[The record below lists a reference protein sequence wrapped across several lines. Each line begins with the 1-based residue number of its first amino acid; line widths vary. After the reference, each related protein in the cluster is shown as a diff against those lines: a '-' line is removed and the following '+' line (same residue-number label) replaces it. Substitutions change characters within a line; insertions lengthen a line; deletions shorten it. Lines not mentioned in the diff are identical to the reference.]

1 MALATLAS
9 ALTWGL
15 PALAV
20 EADTETEAAPS
31 TEPVYHTLEPG
42 ETLTEIADR
51 YGTSIASLIRENE
64 ITDPKKIWAGARLRI
79 PASAKRIP
87 TLDAE
92 AQVDAEAEVD
102 TEAEVGAEAQV
113 DAEAEVGTGDPESTE
128 IASMLDRCETEL
140 RAARFEQALES
151 AAAVREQLEARTGTG
166 DDPSHVRLEI
176 ASATAYVAL
185 GQTDAALESLERALI
200 ADPSLE
206 LDPALTSPKVLAV
219 FRAARGRAPPPSER
233 AP

>member
-9 ALTWGL
+9 ALAWSL

-31 TEPVYHTLEPG
+31 EEPVYHTLEPG

-51 YGTSIASLIRENE
+51 YGISIDSLIRENE
-64 ITDPKKIWAGARLRI
+64 ITDPRKIWAGARLRI
-79 PASAKRIP
+79 PASAERIP
-87 TLDAE
+87 TL
-92 AQVDAEAEVD
+92 DAEAEVD
-102 TEAEVGAEAQV
+102 TEAEVDAGAEV
-113 DAEAEVGTGDPESTE
+113 YTGDPESTE
-128 IASMLDRCETEL
+128 IASVLDRCETEL

-151 AAAVREQLEARTGTG
+151 AAEVRERLEAREGAG
-166 DDPSHVRLEI
+166 DDQSHVRLEI

-185 GQTDAALESLERALI
+185 GQTNAALESLER
-200 ADPSLE
+200 
-206 LDPALTSPKVLAV
+206 DPALTSPKVLAV
-219 FRAARGRAPPPSER
+219 FRAARGRVPPPSKS

>member
-9 ALTWGL
+9 TLAWSL

-20 EADTETEAAPS
+20 EADTETEATPS
-31 TEPVYHTLEPG
+31 EEPVYHTLEPG

-79 PASAKRIP
+79 PASATRIP

-92 AQVDAEAEVD
+92 AEVDAGAEVD
-102 TEAEVGAEAQV
+102 TEAEV
-113 DAEAEVGTGDPESTE
+113 DAEDPESTE

-151 AAAVREQLEARTGTG
+151 AAAVREQLEARKGDG
-166 DDPSHVRLEI
+166 DDQSHVRLEI

-185 GQTDAALESLERALI
+185 GQTNAALESLERALI
-200 ADPSLE
+200 ADPSLK

-219 FRAARGRAPPPSER
+219 FRAARGRIPPPSES

>member
-1 MALATLAS
+1 MVEQSRLSRAMALATLAS

-87 TLDAE
+87 TL
-92 AQVDAEAEVD
+92 
-102 TEAEVGAEAQV
+102 
-113 DAEAEVGTGDPESTE
+113 
-128 IASMLDRCETEL
+128 
-140 RAARFEQALES
+140 
-151 AAAVREQLEARTGTG
+151 
-166 DDPSHVRLEI
+166 
-176 ASATAYVAL
+176 
-185 GQTDAALESLERALI
+185 
-200 ADPSLE
+200 
-206 LDPALTSPKVLAV
+206 
-219 FRAARGRAPPPSER
+219 
-233 AP
+233 

>member
-9 ALTWGL
+9 ALAWSL

-20 EADTETEAAPS
+20 EADTETEATPS
-31 TEPVYHTLEPG
+31 EEPVYHTLEPG

-51 YGTSIASLIRENE
+51 YGTSTASLIRENE
-64 ITDPKKIWAGARLRI
+64 ITDPRRIWAGARLRI

-87 TLDAE
+87 IL
-92 AQVDAEAEVD
+92 DAEAEVD
-102 TEAEVGAEAQV
+102 AEAEADAGAEA
-113 DAEAEVGTGDPESTE
+113 DAEAEANAGDPESTE
-128 IASMLDRCETEL
+128 IASVLDRCETEL

-151 AAAVREQLEARTGTG
+151 AAEVRERLEARTGAG
-166 DDPSHVRLEI
+166 DDQSHVRLEI

-200 ADPSLE
+200 TDPSLE

-219 FRAARGRAPPPSER
+219 FRAARGRVPPPSKS